1 MMKKK
6 IAMRV
11 ASPKHNVLGKS
22 VLAMFLV
29 LPLAAEAAAVTPGA
43 GSILQQI
50 KPAIPL
56 APSSDNT
63 GLKIEQHGKGALPAT
78 APFLVKHIRITGNTR
93 FDMATLHALVMDA
106 EGQSLTLPQL
116 DAVAKRITDYYH
128 AKGYPLARAIIPAQ
142 TIRDGVVEIEVI
154 EARFGKIGLNNSS
167 RVKDPLL
174 QATLS
179 PLHSGQAIEQTTL
192 DHSLLL
198 LSDIPGVATSATLK
212 PGQAVGTSDLDI
224 ATAPTSFVTGNVLLD
239 NYGNQYT
246 GRTRASGAVSLVNP
260 LHHGDVLSFSGMTT
274 GSGMNYGRLSYE
286 TLLNGRGTRVGGAYS
301 ALHYILGNSLASLNG
316 HGTAQV
322 ASLWA
327 KHPFIRSRN
336 LNLYGQ
342 IQYDNKKLK
351 DHLDTS
357 GIRTDRHLD
366 LWTGSLSGDLRDAWL
381 SGGVNTWNVALESG
395 RVAFDDATAQLSDSV
410 TANTQG
416 SFTKW
421 NANLA
426 RLQRLSDRNGLYLS
440 FSGQWANA
448 NLDSAEKMVAGGPY
462 TVRAYDMG
470 VLSGDSGYL
479 GTAEL
484 RHDLGSKWHGQ
495 WRATAFVDSEHIT
508 VNHTTWTAGANGAT
522 LSGAGVGLDWAGLQ
536 QWTAKAYIA
545 APIGSTP
552 VVVASTNSFRGWVQ
566 ISKGF

>member
-1 MMKKK
+1 MNRTHFMQRETTDMLKP
-6 IAMRV
+6 IV
-11 ASPKHNVLGKS
+11 AALL
-22 VLAMFLV
+22 LA
-29 LPLAAEAAAVTPGA
+29 LPLAAQAAVTQPGA

-50 KPAIPL
+50 KPAIPP

-78 APFLVKHIRITGNTR
+78 APFLVKHIRITGNAR
-93 FDMATLHALVMDA
+93 FDTATLHALVMDV
-106 EGQSLTLPQL
+106 EGRSLTLPQL

-128 AKGYPLARAIIPAQ
+128 AHGYPLARAVIPAQ
-142 TIRDGVVEIEVI
+142 TIQGGEVEIEVV
-154 EARFGKIGLNNSS
+154 EARFGKIDLNNSS

-179 PLHSGQAIEQTTL
+179 PLQSGQAIEQAAL
-192 DHSLLL
+192 DRSLLL

-212 PGQAVGTSDLDI
+212 PGQTVGTSDLDI
-224 ATAPTSFVTGNVLLD
+224 ATAPTSFVAGNVSLD

-246 GRTRASGAVSLVNP
+246 GRARASGSVSLVNP
-260 LHHGDVLSFSGMTT
+260 LHHGDVLSFSGMST

-286 TLLNGRGTRVGGAYS
+286 TLLNGRGTRIGGAYS
-301 ALHYILGNSLASLNG
+301 ALHYILGSTLASLYG

-322 ASLWA
+322 GSLWA

-342 IQYDNKKLK
+342 IEYDNKKLK
-351 DHLDTS
+351 DHLDASAT
-357 GIRTDRHLD
+357 RTDRHLD
-366 LWTGSLSGDLRDAWL
+366 NWTATLSGDLRDAWL
-381 SGGVNTWNVALESG
+381 SGGVNTWNLALESG
-395 RVAFDDATAQLSDSV
+395 RVAFDDTAAQQSDSA

-421 NANLA
+421 NANFA

-440 FSGQWANA
+440 FSGQWSST

-508 VNHTTWTAGANGAT
+508 VNHTTWTTGANGAT
-522 LSGAGVGLDWAGLQ
+522 LSGAGVGLDWTGQHL
-536 QWTAKAYIA
+536 WSAKAYIA
-545 APIGSTP
+545 APIGSMPTLLT
-552 VVVASTNSFRGWVQ
+552 SRSSYRGWIQ
-566 ISKGF
+566 LSKGF